1 MIFDRVT
8 VPIPENYVPPKQVK
22 KVAPEPVKSST
33 NNSYSDYTHTHRIG
47 EIKLQTA
54 IKSVLA
60 TNDNKWTNLRKHSFT
75 LGGYVAAGLL
85 SEYMA
90 YEKLVEAINQ
100 KDCADY
106 THAHKTIKDALEA
119 GMKIP
124 FDKEATIKEREQ
136 WLEENFKKWSS
147 PSESSQDKGESA
159 NENPTHETEERN
171 FFCSTGE
178 DILSRGI
185 QEIPTL
191 IDPIFPQV
199 GLVALAGSSDTG
211 KSSWLRQFAIAV
223 SLGDEYFL
231 GWKLNLK
238 HKGAIYVSTEDD
250 ELAIN
255 YLLNKQTKTRNLVPS
270 NYRNLRF
277 LFDTTNLLDKLDK
290 ELSRTPA
297 DCVIIDAFTDLYSG
311 SLNQTNEVR
320 TFLNKYKLLS
330 DKHKCLIVFLH
341 HTGKKTEEKE
351 PSKHNLL
358 GSQGFEAKM
367 RLVIELRTDSQQDD
381 IRHLC
386 LVKGN
391 YLSREFKQSSF
402 VLRFDENML
411 FHQTDERTPFEDLI
425 KADTE
430 REAPEDERI
439 SKILKAVEMKNNGF
453 LQDKIAE
460 ELGVTKSCVS
470 KWLKKHSP

>member
-33 NNSYSDYTHTHRIG
+33 NGGYSDYTHTHRIG
-47 EIKLQTA
+47 EIKLQNA
-54 IKSVLA
+54 VKSVQD
-60 TNDNKWTNLRKHSFT
+60 TNDNKWTNLRRQAYT
-75 LGGYVAAGLL
+75 IGGYVKAGFL
-85 SEYMA
+85 SENLA
-90 YEKLVEAINQ
+90 YEKLIEAINQ

-106 THAHKTIKDALEA
+106 NHAHKTIKDALEA
-119 GMKIP
+119 GMKVP
-124 FDKEATIKEREQ
+124 FDREATIKEREQ
-136 WLEENFKKWSS
+136 WLEENFQQWSS
-147 PSESSQDKGESA
+147 QKEATNGKAP
-159 NENPTHETEERN
+159 NTEEKPPN
-171 FFCSTGE
+171 EADQFFCSTGE

-211 KSSWLRQFAIAV
+211 KSSWLRQFAIAI

-255 YLLNKQTKTRNLVPS
+255 YLLNKQTKTRDLLPS

-290 ELSRTPA
+290 ELSRKPA

-367 RLVIELRTDSQQDD
+367 RLVIELRTDSHQDD
-381 IRHLC
+381 LRHLC

-411 FHQTDERTPFEDLI
+411 FHQTDERTPFEELI

-430 REAPEDERI
+430 KDAPEDERMK
-439 SKILKAVEMKNNGF
+439 KILKAVEMRKEGF
-453 LQDKIAE
+453 LVDKIAE

-470 KWLKKHSP
+470 KWLSKYSN